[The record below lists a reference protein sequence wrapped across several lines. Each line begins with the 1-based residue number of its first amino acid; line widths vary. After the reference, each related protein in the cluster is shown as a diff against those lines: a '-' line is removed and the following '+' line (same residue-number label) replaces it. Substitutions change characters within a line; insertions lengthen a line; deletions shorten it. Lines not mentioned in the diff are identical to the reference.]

1 MEGTPT
7 TPGQPPTAGAPS
19 AKPDLLS
26 LAQGPVELGAISD
39 QPITL
44 KLTEDSKMI
53 YETIGKLAGINVLF
67 DPDYTSRR
75 VKIEL
80 NNVSLQEALQIVA
93 MESRTFWRPV
103 TKNTIFVASDTQQKR
118 KEIEENVVRTFYL
131 SNISQPTDL
140 QDVVNALRTVI
151 ELQRIQQLP
160 SQNAIVIRGTP
171 DQLALAEKLIG
182 DIDKPKPEVVIDVAV
197 MQVSRNK
204 ERDLGILPPTNV
216 SVALTNQSFQNLGS
230 TTTGTGTT
238 GTGTTGTGT
247 NQQQP
252 GGQVTFN
259 TFKHLTS
266 VSYAVNIPA
275 ATAQLLFSDAD
286 SKIIQ
291 NPQIRSLDGAKGS
304 LKIGQRIPVATGSFG
319 IPTVGTGTG
328 GFTGTVNTQFQ
339 YIDVGVNIDVTP
351 KIHADSNVTL
361 KVMIDISSRDSTV
374 TIGGIDQPVIGQRK
388 IEHEIRLREG
398 EVNIMG
404 GIFEDQEISSWSG
417 IPGLG
422 QIPLFRY
429 LFAQQKKT
437 RDENEIVFV
446 MVPHI
451 VRHQDLTPLNTR
463 AIDIGAG
470 SSISLRRGQPAPT
483 PVSAPVPPPAQPQTN
498 PQTQQA
504 PQANAQT
511 VPPATVP
518 PSSANLPPAQN
529 PAPAAAGETGA
540 NPQPTAPAPSPAGA
554 TILAFDPPLVTQ
566 AAGSTATVNVGLQ
579 NASGVHSVAMQ
590 LKYDP
595 NLLQVVNVTTGGFL
609 SRDGQAATV
618 VHRDDGNGTLQI
630 SGVRPPG
637 APGLSGQGNLFT
649 LVFQL
654 KAAGAAAVIPASIML
669 RDAAGNPVP
678 ASSSGRAAFQIQAAP
693 KPQ

>member
-1 MEGTPT
+1 MEPTLVERLQRAASGRVSHRALQKLSGICALAALAVALLAAPAFAESARWLDNEGRNAEARQSYEAAYEYCKAAYDKDPKNIRYRAEYERTRFYAAMVKVHRGQLLRNQGKNEEALAEFQNAQAIAPALDIAQQEIDATKRLMEGTPT
-7 TPGQPPTAGAPS
+7 TPGQPPTAGASP
-19 AKPDLLS
+19 ADPDLVS
-26 LAQGPVELGAISD
+26 LAKGAVELGAISD

-328 GFTGTVNTQFQ
+328 GFSGTVNTQFQ

-388 IEHEIRLREG
+388 IEHEIRLPEG
-398 EVNIMG
+398 EGDIIDGVYEAQ
-404 GIFEDQEISSWSG
+404 GIRQ
-417 IPGLG
+417 
-422 QIPLFRY
+422 
-429 LFAQQKKT
+429 
-437 RDENEIVFV
+437 
-446 MVPHI
+446 
-451 VRHQDLTPLNTR
+451 
-463 AIDIGAG
+463 
-470 SSISLRRGQPAPT
+470 
-483 PVSAPVPPPAQPQTN
+483 
-498 PQTQQA
+498 
-504 PQANAQT
+504 
-511 VPPATVP
+511 
-518 PSSANLPPAQN
+518 
-529 PAPAAAGETGA
+529 
-540 NPQPTAPAPSPAGA
+540 
-554 TILAFDPPLVTQ
+554 
-566 AAGSTATVNVGLQ
+566 
-579 NASGVHSVAMQ
+579 
-590 LKYDP
+590 
-595 NLLQVVNVTTGGFL
+595 
-609 SRDGQAATV
+609 
-618 VHRDDGNGTLQI
+618 
-630 SGVRPPG
+630 
-637 APGLSGQGNLFT
+637 
-649 LVFQL
+649 
-654 KAAGAAAVIPASIML
+654 
-669 RDAAGNPVP
+669 
-678 ASSSGRAAFQIQAAP
+678 
-693 KPQ
+693 

>member
-1 MEGTPT
+1 MEPTLVERLQRAASGRVSHRALQILLCICALASLAVALLAAPAFAESARSLYNKGRNAEARQSYEAAYEYCKAAYDKDPKNIRYRAEYERTRFYAAMVKVHRGQLLRNQGKNEEALAEFQNAQTIAPALDIAQQEIDATKRLMEGTPA
-7 TPGQPPTAGAPS
+7 PGQPQPQGAQ
-19 AKPDLLS
+19 AKPDLLN

-204 ERDLGILPPTNV
+204 ERDLAILPPTNV
-216 SVALTNQSFQNLGS
+216 SVALTNQSFQNLG
-230 TTTGTGTT
+230 TTTTGTT
-238 GTGTTGTGT
+238 GTTGTGTGT

-351 KIHADSNVTL
+351 KIHADNDVTL
-361 KVMIDISSRDSTV
+361 KVMIDISSRDTTV

-404 GIFEDQEISSWSG
+404 GIFEDQEISAWSG

-429 LFAQQKKT
+429 LFASQKKT

-446 MVPHI
+446 MVPRI

-470 SSISLRRGQPAPT
+470 SSISLRRGPSTTATPVATPATQPAP
-483 PVSAPVPPPAQPQTN
+483 SQPPPAN
-498 PQTQQA
+498 
-504 PQANAQT
+504 
-511 VPPATVP
+511 PPATAP
-518 PSSANLPPAQN
+518 QTAQPNAALNPQQNPPA
-529 PAPAAAGETGA
+529 AIGEGGTNA
-540 NPQPTAPAPSPAGA
+540 QA
-554 TILAFDPPLVTQ
+554 T
-566 AAGSTATVNVGLQ
+566 
-579 NASGVHSVAMQ
+579 
-590 LKYDP
+590 
-595 NLLQVVNVTTGGFL
+595 
-609 SRDGQAATV
+609 
-618 VHRDDGNGTLQI
+618 
-630 SGVRPPG
+630 
-637 APGLSGQGNLFT
+637 
-649 LVFQL
+649 
-654 KAAGAAAVIPASIML
+654 
-669 RDAAGNPVP
+669 
-678 ASSSGRAAFQIQAAP
+678 
-693 KPQ
+693 